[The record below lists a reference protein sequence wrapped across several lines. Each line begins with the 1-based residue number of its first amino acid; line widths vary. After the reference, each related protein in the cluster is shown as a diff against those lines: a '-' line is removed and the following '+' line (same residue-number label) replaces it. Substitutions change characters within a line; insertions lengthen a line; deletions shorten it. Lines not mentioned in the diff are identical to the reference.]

1 MLHWQFEGNP
11 RVTRR
16 RPQATVFLA
25 TFLAALLA
33 VAPLA
38 AAAPEN
44 EEPQAAEPT
53 ARQGT
58 PALGVVIGKPQ
69 DAEAAEVLRVWPGSA
84 AQKAGIQRGDR
95 IVKVGEDKVQSPEAL
110 RAAVLKRAPGDQVE
124 LTVVRDGE
132 SQSMTVELGGMD
144 DFRGWARRS
153 PITRHRERGPWLGVL
168 TAPVRSAEERGV
180 LIRRVFPGSPAD
192 AAGLKRGDAI
202 LRVDKTRVEAH
213 SDLQAAIESR
223 QPEET
228 VTIVV
233 LSDDERQKVQVTLG
247 TFADW
252 HRALEQ
258 RTERQIREVIR
269 DLAAASADLA
279 EDALPEEARRRRRLR
294 ARVDLPTL
302 GMAKLAPTE
311 GHDARGTVV
320 LRQTEDGVHLTGEV
334 RGLKPGLHGF
344 HIHEYGDLRGPKG
357 LKAGGHFNPEDT
369 KHGGP
374 GDEEHH
380 MGDLGNIEANKDGVA
395 KIDIKAPWLRL
406 HFVLGRALVVHAGED
421 DLETQPTGDAG
432 ARAALGVIGIG
443 NPEDKD
449 DE

>member
-1 MLHWQFEGNP
+1 MLHWQFDPNP
-11 RVTRR
+11 MATRR
-16 RPQATVFLA
+16 RPKATVLLA

-33 VAPLA
+33 VTSL

-44 EEPQAAEPT
+44 EEPQDEEPT

-95 IVKVGEDKVQSPEAL
+95 IVKVDEDEVQSPEAL

-132 SQSMTVELGGMD
+132 PQSMTVELGGTD
-144 DFRGWARRS
+144 DFRGWARRG
-153 PITRHRERGPWLGVL
+153 PITRQRERGPWLGVL

-180 LIRRVFPGSPAD
+180 LVRRVFPGSPAD
-192 AAGLKRGDAI
+192 AAGLKSGDAI

-213 SDLQAAIESR
+213 ADLKAAIESR
-223 QPEET
+223 RPAET
-228 VTIVV
+228 ITLVV
-233 LSDDERQKVQVTLG
+233 RRDGERQKVQVTLG

-252 HRALEQ
+252 HRTLEQ
-258 RTERQIREVIR
+258 RTERQLREVLR

-302 GMAKLAPTE
+302 GVAKLAPTE
-311 GHDARGTVV
+311 GHDARGAVV

-334 RGLKPGLHGF
+334 RGLKAGLHGF

-374 GDEEHH
+374 DDEEHH
-380 MGDLGNIEANKDGVA
+380 MGDLGNIEANEDGVA
-395 KIDIKAPWLRL
+395 EIDIQAPWLRL

-432 ARAALGVIGIG
+432 PRAAIGVIGIG
-443 NPEDKD
+443 NPGDKEDG
-449 DE
+449 